1 MNMKTLMILLT
12 SFICFGPI
20 YGQSKKPECKE
31 ETERIMLDSVQ
42 ISNYMAS
49 DELQQNIVPYMIK
62 HKYDPAKY
70 GIYVIF
76 LPLSQRDQFLFVAR
90 IKNFINHIPENYYNG
105 YCIIKGYR
113 ILITDHEARD
123 FIKKVSN
130 RQRAFKP
137 YSDTIEFLLPVDGV
151 TEWTYFF
158 NENHM
163 ELILHTD
170 WHRDGKDWFIK

>member
-42 ISNYMAS
+42 ISNYMVL
-49 DELQQNIVPYMIK
+49 DELQQNIVPYLIK
-62 HKYDPAKY
+62 HKYTPDRY
-70 GIYVIF
+70 GVYVMF
-76 LPLSQRDQFLFVAR
+76 EYLPQRGHFLFFAG
-90 IKNFINHIPENYYNG
+90 IENFIDHVTENYVG

-113 ILITDHEARD
+113 VFIIGNEARD
-123 FIKKVSN
+123 FIKKVNN

-137 YSDTIEFLLPVDGV
+137 YRDTIEFLLPVDGV

>member
-12 SFICFGPI
+12 SFICFGSI

-42 ISNYMAS
+42 INNYMAL

-76 LPLSQRDQFLFVAR
+76 VPLSQRNQFLFVAG
-90 IKNFINHIPENYYNG
+90 IAKFINHVTENYNG
-105 YCIIKGYR
+105 YCVIKGYR
-113 ILITDHEARD
+113 ILIVGKEECD
-123 FIKKVSN
+123 FIKKVNN

-137 YSDTIEFLLPVDGV
+137 FRYTIEFLQPVDGV